1 MWCVVVG
8 REVEHRQDSP
18 AIKRDP
24 AVVRKKR
31 LEWPSSPVGLCPG
44 NVSDSLE
51 GFIKIPIERPHPTPI
66 KSDTLGRGSSLS
78 NSNAPPNESSVM
90 S

>member
-1 MWCVVVG
+1 MVVG
-8 REVEHRQDSP
+8 REVEHRQGNP

-31 LEWPSSPVGLCPG
+31 LEWPSSPVGLYPG

-51 GFIKIPIERPHPTPI
+51 SFVKIPMLRSHPTPI

-78 NSNAPPNESSVM
+78 NSNAPPDDSSVM